1 MTDAPILAC
10 VFDAYGT
17 LFDVHASA
25 RHRQAELGPKA
36 GSVSQLWRAKQ
47 LEYSWLSTIMGRYRD
62 FWQLTGDAL
71 DYALEYHGIDSPQ
84 LRAGLLDAYLH
95 LDPYPE
101 VRATLTEL
109 NRSGIACAILSNGSP
124 MMLDAAVRSA
134 GVSDLLSLVISVD
147 ELRRFKPDP
156 SVYRLAA
163 DRLGIA
169 PPSIL
174 FLSSNA
180 WDAVGAASFGFE
192 VAWVNRNGQPAERLP
207 HQPHHQIPDLASVA
221 DLLRDRHG

>member
-25 RHRQAELGPKA
+25 AHREAELGPQA

-71 DYALEYHGIDSPQ
+71 DYALDHHGIDSPE

-101 VRATLTEL
+101 VHATLTEL
-109 NRSGIACAILSNGSP
+109 NRNGIACAILSNGSP

-134 GVSDLLSLVISVD
+134 GLSDLLSLVISVD

-163 DRLGIA
+163 DRLGIDPA
-169 PPSIL
+169 AIL

-180 WDAVGAASFGFE
+180 WDAIGAASFGFE
-192 VAWVNRNGQPAERLP
+192 VAWVNRSGQPEERLP
-207 HQPHHQIPDLASVA
+207 YQPQHQIAELASVV
-221 DLLRDRHG
+221 DLLQDRHS